1 MADTAA
7 KAAPAAVAKPER
19 PDEEVYK
26 KNLAQA
32 EKELK
37 AEEERLRQIKAKLE
51 NAKPNNKDSPAGKR
65 QAELRAELKSIR
77 DTQQNSKSGRTSV
90 MDNIKQLDTKLKA
103 FISDSKDKKSK
114 QKFSSAEQV
123 QQEIDRR
130 RAQVD
135 SGTMKLVEEKKALD
149 EIRTLTQT
157 KKSFSETDQ
166 IQKNIDN
173 VKAQIAELRKQ
184 LDDPESRALS
194 DRYSQITAEL
204 DAIKAEQDE
213 AFKSLNAL
221 RDERTKIHEQ
231 QQKKYTAVKEIKDQY
246 YTQRRAAVEYERE
259 AKRIRE
265 EKRRAEN
272 DAYHRGRRQEA
283 AKSKLEE
290 ASAPAYDEEIRVTR
304 SLLTRF
310 GSTVDTQQ
318 ATGPGQFAAT
328 DFRKVD
334 DSGIKGTALKKKG
347 DDDEAYFVGGGGK
360 KKKGRKGSAAPNGA
374 ASPAPE
380 TSKFNLDLGTISAL
394 AQVNVDPPMSQ
405 ADVPAVVEKLKE
417 KLEFWKKD
425 QDRKTKENVANA
437 QKEIDRLEAEAA
449 EAHTGKPAA
458 EKQVNG
464 STSAGAHDGTAEVT
478 DGIKTATIEEKTTA

>member
-1 MADTAA
+1 MADTAT
-7 KAAPAAVAKPER
+7 KAAPAAVTKPER
-19 PDEEVYK
+19 PDEETFK

-37 AEEERLRQIKAKLE
+37 AEEERLRQIKAKLD

-65 QAELRAELKSIR
+65 QAELRAELKGIR
-77 DTQQNSKSGRTSV
+77 DTQQNSKTGRTSI
-90 MDNIKQLDTKLKA
+90 MDNIKRLDNTMKA
-103 FISDSKDKKSK
+103 RIQELKDKRSK
-114 QKFSSAEQV
+114 TKFSSAEQV
-123 QQEIDRR
+123 QQEIDRL

-135 SGTMKLVEEKKALD
+135 SGTMKLVDEKKALD
-149 EIRTLTQT
+149 EIRVLTAA
-157 KKSFSETDQ
+157 KKGFAEHDQ
-166 IQKNIDN
+166 IQKDIDN
-173 VKAQIAELRKQ
+173 VKAEIATLKKQ

-194 DRYSQITAEL
+194 ERYTQITAEL
-204 DAIKAEQDE
+204 DKIKAEQDE
-213 AFKSLNAL
+213 AFKNLNAL

-231 QQKKYTAVKEIKDQY
+231 QQKKYAAVKEIKDAY

-290 ASAPAYDEEIRVTR
+290 ASAPAYDEEIRITR
-304 SLLTRF
+304 SLLARF
-310 GSTVDTQQ
+310 GSAVDSQQ

-347 DDDEAYFVGGGGK
+347 EEEENYFIGGGGK
-360 KKKGRKGSAAPNGA
+360 KKKGRKGSSQPNGA
-374 ASPAPE
+374 SSPAPE

-394 AQVNVDPPMSQ
+394 AQINVDPPMSQ

-417 KLEFWKKD
+417 KLEFWKSD
-425 QDRKTKENVANA
+425 QDRKTKENIANA

-449 EAHTGKPAA
+449 EHNSKPA

-464 STSAGAHDGTAEVT
+464 SASAGAQDPTAEVT
-478 DGIKTATIEEKTTA
+478 DGIKNASIEEKTTA